1 MTGLSPRV
9 IRVWFQNKRCKV
21 SEINQINIFQY
32 VKYVYFYIFMKFP
45 SFFNTPTIEQC
56 DGCVKALTHGKKG
69 AGGRGARFCVKRRR
83 VRAAHGTQR
92 DQNTL

>member
-1 MTGLSPRV
+1 
-9 IRVWFQNKRCKV
+9 
-21 SEINQINIFQY
+21 
-32 VKYVYFYIFMKFP
+32 MKFP